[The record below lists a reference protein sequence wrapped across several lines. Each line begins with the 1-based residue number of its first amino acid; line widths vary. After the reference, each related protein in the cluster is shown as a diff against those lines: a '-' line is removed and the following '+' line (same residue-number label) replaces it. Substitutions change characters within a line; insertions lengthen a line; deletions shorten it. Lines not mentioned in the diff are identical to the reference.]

1 MARFI
6 EEGQEESQ
14 EIEGVVAD
22 IGADSLEQEETEV
35 VQEQQQESVVEKAL
49 PEKYKGKSVDEIIHM
64 HMEAEKLIGRQGSE
78 VGELRK
84 VVDDFIKAQTAPKQQ
99 LQSEPVE
106 EVDFFADPQKA
117 VEKAIENHPKIKQ
130 AEQLTLEMKQAKA
143 FAELQNRHPDFQ
155 EVVADPAFQ
164 NWVAASKVR
173 AELFVRADRSFDFD
187 AGDELLSSWK
197 ERKAV
202 ASQTVSAEK
211 QTRSQAIKS
220 ATTTV
225 PSGSD
230 ESPSKKIYRRA
241 DIIKLMQ
248 TDPDRYDMMQPEI
261 MAAYRE
267 GRVR

>member
-14 EIEGVVAD
+14 EIDGIISD
-22 IGADSLEQEETEV
+22 ISAESLEEKTPETAPVEELQSE
-35 VQEQQQESVVEKAL
+35 EEAL
-49 PEKYKGKSVDEIIHM
+49 PDKYKGKSAKEIAQM

-78 VGELRK
+78 VGELRR
-84 VVDDFIKAQTAPKQQ
+84 VVDDFIKAQTTPKQQ

-130 AEQLTLEMKQAKA
+130 AEELTLQMKQAKA
-143 FAELQNRHPDFQ
+143 LAELQNRHPDFA
-155 EVVADPAFQ
+155 EIVADPGFQ

-173 AELFVRADRSFDFD
+173 AELFVRADRSFDYD

-211 QTRSQAIKS
+211 QTRSQSIKA

-230 ESPSKKIYRRA
+230 EAPSKKIYRRA

>member
-6 EEGQEESQ
+6 EEGQEETQ
-14 EIEGVVAD
+14 ELEGVITD
-22 IGADSLEQEETEV
+22 IAAEELEAKQPEEPA
-35 VQEQQQESVVEKAL
+35 QEQAAPEEEIL
-49 PEKYKGKSVDEIIHM
+49 PDKYKGKSVKEIIHM

-84 VVDDFIKAQTAPKQQ
+84 VVDDFIKAQTTTKQQ
-99 LQSEPVE
+99 LQSEPSE

-117 VEKAIENHPKIKQ
+117 VDKAIENHPKIKQ

-143 FAELQNRHPDFQ
+143 LQELQSRHPDFQ

-173 AELFVRADRSFDFD
+173 AELFVRADRSFDYD
-187 AGDELLSSWK
+187 AGDELLSLWK
-197 ERKAV
+197 ERQAV
-202 ASQTVSAEK
+202 AKQTVSAEK
-211 QTRSQAIKS
+211 QTRSQSIKA

-230 ESPSKKIYRRA
+230 EAPSKKIYRRA

-248 TDPDRYDMMQPEI
+248 TDPDRYDMMQDEI